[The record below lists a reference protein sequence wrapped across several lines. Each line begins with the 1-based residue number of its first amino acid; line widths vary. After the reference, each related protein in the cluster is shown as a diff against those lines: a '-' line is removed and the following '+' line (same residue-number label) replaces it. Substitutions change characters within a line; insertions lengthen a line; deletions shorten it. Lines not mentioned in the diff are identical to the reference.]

1 MAESIEISHQKKDD
15 QEQGEASTST
25 LTAAY
30 ATILDP
36 LQELCPSLEAII
48 ELCNKSPSEIPG
60 GEALRRSKIQNAILK
75 ASSSGDND
83 LLLYICSQIQASR
96 LQHNLPAFN
105 GFEWGTIRDEDA
117 IGPVNLATS
126 MGHSEAVRTLI
137 RAGAE
142 IDERDSSGWTPL
154 MFAINNANLPLVSF
168 LLSHGA
174 DSDARTWKGV
184 SCEDFILSAPTPEEG
199 SSSNGEDRQLISD
212 LIFEHQRAS
221 HLEREQTSTLQQR
234 LRSLSVMSDGSS
246 SRHAPL
252 IEESRSPGKQ
262 SFIASSIGGHSRSS
276 STTMRRLVG
285 HAERTQIAE
294 TELRARELGE
304 GRRRALL
311 DVAVMLQVDY
321 QDLLGE
327 QPTLTNPTDRRAK
340 RRKGKPVHSGL
351 ASGCGAI
358 EVGADPLSNEFDFE
372 SVRADQMLVFGEK
385 HVDAILDYIV
395 KQAKPIRAPWTSR
408 SKPANVMYLCLRYA
422 SFMADEDLQEELLFG
437 FVNAVEAVLYAKPM
451 ELTYLAFWLHNAVLL
466 LHYLQRDIILA
477 SIATAEE
484 YRSILAELV
493 NEIYIFIV
501 RDVERR
507 IDKILDSAIL
517 EHESIPSL
525 DDEEIRYENEWS
537 ILKTLKGSVRGF
549 TGSSGSSPA
558 GKKRRPLSQI
568 FAAANT
574 PEIGSPRSAAIIPT
588 SSPASVS
595 KDGSMR
601 AMQDNAKIS
610 FSPSSP
616 SKLASKPTSIAKQS
630 NLGKNSGQ
638 SDNSTV
644 DLMTK
649 PSPRTITTM
658 LTSILHVLQLYE
670 INPCIIVQALSQIL
684 FWVACETFNRIMLNK
699 RFICKNKAMQIR
711 LNISGLEDWVKTNAL
726 PATLISHHFAKV
738 NQLVTW
744 ILCQSSLTDFDG
756 LISTLQGLKSLNP
769 LQLKHIISEYRYEI
783 GEHKMGLEC
792 VQYLDQLE
800 KDWQRGRMES
810 ARANATTEKVVKPT
824 HGRSGTATQSDP
836 QGMHR
841 SESYIREAEA
851 CHSPENMDDDEGG
864 DRTAMDIS
872 IEETPESRAAR
883 EVQREIDSLFIT
895 GRTINDYVPR
905 LASLSKENSNGDVR
919 TATFDL
925 ELNSRE
931 MLPFA
936 LPSRT
941 ETLVVSPGDAFGFG
955 RGHFMHTGTPSL
967 KSMRTDS
974 LVPSPCPSPSL
985 RLGSTGAPSSRS
997 SSPLKGVSS
1006 AAASSKSIGKGM
1018 GLGLGI
1024 QQQQQNSDNNNDD
1037 DTLSIAASSHL
1048 SFASSSSVASST
1060 LFPQGKGFTA
1070 GAYWQPVPVLPEGV
1084 LEELNKL
1091 MQ

>member
-1 MAESIEISHQKKDD
+1 MAESIGGAIRLQEDED
-15 QEQGEASTST
+15 QASTST
-25 LTAAY
+25 LTAY

-36 LQELCPSLEAII
+36 LQELCPSLEATKA
-48 ELCNKSPSEIPG
+48 LCSKPSSEIPG

-75 ASSSGDND
+75 AASSGDND
-83 LLLYICSQIQASR
+83 LLLWICSQIQASR
-96 LQHNLPAFN
+96 LQQNLPAFN
-105 GFEWGTIRDEDA
+105 GFDWATIRDEDA

-126 MGHSEAVRTLI
+126 MGHADAVRTLI
-137 RAGAE
+137 QAGAE
-142 IDERDSSGWTPL
+142 INERDSSGWTPL

-174 DSDARTWKGV
+174 DSEAKTSKGV
-184 SCEDFILSAPTPEEG
+184 SCEDFILSAPTPAEG
-199 SSSNGEDRQLISD
+199 STAEGEDRQLISD

-221 HLEREQTSTLQQR
+221 HLEREQTSNLQQR
-234 LRSLSVMSDGSS
+234 LRSLSVRSDGDSIRQS
-246 SRHAPL
+246 PFQQTPL
-252 IEESRSPGKQ
+252 SEESRSPGKQ

-311 DVAVMLQVDY
+311 DVAVMLQVEY

-327 QPTLTNPTDRRAK
+327 QPTLANPTDRQAK
-340 RRKGKPVHSGL
+340 KRKGKPVHSGL

-385 HVDAILDYIV
+385 HVDAILNYIV

-437 FVNAVEAVLYAKPM
+437 FVNAVEAVLYAKPT

-466 LHYLQRDIILA
+466 LHYLQKDATLA
-477 SIATAEE
+477 TIAAGEE

-507 IDKILDSAIL
+507 IDKVLDSAIL

-525 DDEEIRYENEWS
+525 DGEEIRYENEWS

-549 TGSSGSSPA
+549 TGSAGSSPA

-574 PEIGSPRSAAIIPT
+574 PEAGSPRSAANIPT

-595 KDGSMR
+595 RDGSMR
-601 AMQDNAKIS
+601 AKQDNAKMA

-616 SKLASKPTSIAKQS
+616 SKLGSRPTSLAKTS
-630 NLGKNSGQ
+630 NLGKNSSP
-638 SDNSTV
+638 SDSSAS

-658 LTSILHVLQLYE
+658 LTSVLHVLQLYE

-684 FWVACETFNRIMLNK
+684 FWVGCETFNRIMVNK
-699 RFICKNKAMQIR
+699 KFICKNKAMQIR

-726 PATLISHHFAKV
+726 PGTLISHHFAKV

-756 LISTLQGLKSLNP
+756 LIATLQGLKSLNP
-769 LQLKHIISEYRYEI
+769 LQLKHIIGEYRYEI
-783 GEHKMGLEC
+783 GEHKMKLEC

-800 KDWQRGRMES
+800 KDWQRGRIEA
-810 ARANATTEKVVKPT
+810 ARAKVSAEKEIKPT

-836 QGMHR
+836 DGMHR
-841 SESYIREAEA
+841 SESFMQETEA
-851 CHSPENMDDDEGG
+851 CHSPDGMELDG
-864 DRTAMDIS
+864 DSTTMDIS
-872 IEETPESRAAR
+872 AEETPEGRAAR
-883 EVQREIDSLFIT
+883 EIQREIDSLFLT

-905 LASLSKENSNGDVR
+905 LASISNENSNGDVR
-919 TATFDL
+919 TATYEL

-936 LPSRT
+936 LPSQA

-1006 AAASSKSIGKGM
+1006 AASRSIGKGPG

-1024 QQQQQNSDNNNDD
+1024 QNGENNDQND
-1037 DTLSIAASSHL
+1037 DTLSITASSHL
-1048 SFASSSSVASST
+1048 SAASSSSVASST

-1084 LEELNKL
+1084 LESLNKL